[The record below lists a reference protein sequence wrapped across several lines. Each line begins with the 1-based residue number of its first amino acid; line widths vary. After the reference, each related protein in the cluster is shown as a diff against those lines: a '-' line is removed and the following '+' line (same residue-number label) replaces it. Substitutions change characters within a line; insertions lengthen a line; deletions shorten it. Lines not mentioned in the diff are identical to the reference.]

1 MQLTI
6 ATSKPYSFDQTL
18 RFMARFPPCQPG
30 YILDKD
36 SLTGVVAI
44 DNKAVT
50 FKLDRTLTLET
61 TDRRA
66 LPIVASLIGANDDV
80 EAFYAAAQGDEA
92 MMRRIGQ
99 LHGLHHVRF
108 LTLAEIAV
116 YSVLMQRAPV
126 TVASSL
132 LRRFREAFGLRAD
145 NGALYAMPEL
155 DALAD
160 LTADDIASAIK
171 HRGKAERIVEVVR
184 GIRAIG
190 EDVLRHAPYERARDA
205 LLAIRGIG
213 PFSAAAIL
221 LRGLGRM
228 DELPWL
234 PAFAQGARE
243 FYGHPVDQA
252 VLTRRYGRLIGYWSF
267 YMKAGVNFAA

>member
-6 ATSKPYSFDQTL
+6 ETSKPFSFDQTL
-18 RFMARFPPCQPG
+18 RFMARFPPCQAN
-30 YILDKD
+30 YIVGKD
-36 SLTGVVAI
+36 SLTGAVAI
-44 DNKAVT
+44 AGKAVAFT
-50 FKLDRTLTLET
+50 LDHKLTLTT
-61 TDRRA
+61 TDARVA
-66 LPIVASLIGANDDV
+66 PIVAAMIGANDNV

-92 MMRRIGQ
+92 MTRRIAQ

-116 YSVLMQRAPV
+116 YSVLMQRAPI
-126 TVASSL
+126 TIASAL
-132 LRRFREAFGLRAD
+132 LRRFREAFGLRT
-145 NGALYAMPEL
+145 GSLYAMPEL
-155 DALAD
+155 DALTELSAD
-160 LTADDIASAIK
+160 EIATAIK

-190 EDVLRHAPYERARDA
+190 EDTLRNAPYDHARAA

-234 PAFAQGARE
+234 PAFAEGARE

-267 YMKAGVNFAA
+267 YMKAGVSFAA

>member
-6 ATSKPYSFDQTL
+6 ATSKPFSFEQTL
-18 RFMARFPPCQPG
+18 RFMARFPPCQAS
-30 YILDKD
+30 YVIDND
-36 SLTGVVAI
+36 SLTGAVAI
-44 DNKAVT
+44 DGKPVT
-50 FKLDRTLTLET
+50 FTLHRNLTLEAS
-61 TDRRA
+61 DARA
-66 LPIVASLIGANDDV
+66 APIVAAMIGANDDV
-80 EAFYAAAQGDEA
+80 EAFYAAAQGDKP
-92 MMRRIGQ
+92 MMRRIDE

-116 YSVLMQRAPV
+116 YSVLMQRAPI
-126 TVASSL
+126 TIASAL
-132 LRRFREAFGLRAD
+132 LRRFREAFGLRA
-145 NGALYAMPEL
+145 GALYAMPEL
-155 DALAD
+155 DALMD
-160 LTADDIASAIK
+160 LTADEIAGSIK

-190 EDVLRHAPYERARDA
+190 EDVLRNAPYERARDA

-243 FYGHPVDQA
+243 LYGHPVDQA

-267 YMKAGVNFAA
+267 YMKAGVSVAA

>member
-6 ATSKPYSFDQTL
+6 ATSQPFSFEQTL
-18 RFMARFPPCQPG
+18 RFMARFPPCQPS
-30 YILDKD
+30 YVIDKD
-36 SLTGVVAI
+36 SLTGAVAI
-44 DNKAVT
+44 DEKAVAFT
-50 FKLDRTLTLET
+50 LHRDLTLDT
-61 TDRRA
+61 TDQRA
-66 LPIVASLIGANDDV
+66 APIVAAMIGANDDV
-80 EAFYAAAQGDEA
+80 EAFYAAARGDEP
-92 MMRRIGQ
+92 MMRRIEK

-116 YSVLMQRAPV
+116 YSVLMQRAPIKI
-126 TVASSL
+126 ASAL
-132 LRRFREAFGLRAD
+132 LRRFREAFGLRV
-145 NGALYAMPEL
+145 GSLYAMPEL
-155 DALAD
+155 ATLIALGAD
-160 LTADDIASAIK
+160 EITLAIK

-184 GIRAIG
+184 GIHAIG
-190 EDVLRHAPYERARDA
+190 EDFLRHAPYERARDA

-234 PAFAQGARE
+234 PSFAQGARE
-243 FYGHPVDQA
+243 LYGHPVDQA

-267 YMKAGVNFAA
+267 YMKVGAGE

>member
-6 ATSKPYSFDQTL
+6 ATSKPFSFDQTL
-18 RFMARFPPCQPG
+18 RFMARFPPCQAN
-30 YILDKD
+30 YVVDKE
-36 SLTGVVAI
+36 SITGAVAI
-44 DNKAVT
+44 DDKAVE
-50 FKLDRTLTLET
+50 FTLRPGLTIET

-66 LPIVASLIGANDDV
+66 APIVAAMVGANDDV
-80 EAFYAAAQGDEA
+80 DAFYAAAQGDAPMQHLIE
-92 MMRRIGQ
+92 R

-116 YSVLMQRAPV
+116 YSVLMQRAPI
-126 TVASSL
+126 TIAAAL
-132 LRRFREAFGLRAD
+132 YRKFRMAFGLRT
-145 NGALYAMPEL
+145 GSFFAMPS
-155 DALAD
+155 LAT
-160 LTADDIASAIK
+160 LRSLSADDIATAIK

-184 GIRAIG
+184 SVDELG
-190 EDVLRHAPYERARDA
+190 EHFLRTAPYEQARDA

-234 PAFAQGARE
+234 PAFAEGARE
-243 FYGHPVDQA
+243 LYGRTVEHA
-252 VLTRRYGRLIGYWSF
+252 TLARRYGRLIGYWSF
-267 YMKAGVNFAA
+267 YMMTGRA